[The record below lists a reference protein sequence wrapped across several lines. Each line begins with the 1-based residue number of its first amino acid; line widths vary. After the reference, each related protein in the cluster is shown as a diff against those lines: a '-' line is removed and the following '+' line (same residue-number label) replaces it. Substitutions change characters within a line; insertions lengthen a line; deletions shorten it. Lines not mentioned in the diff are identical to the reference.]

1 MPARK
6 NRSFLSQKID
16 YAFIKLR
23 DYIFKIAN
31 FFSTKSGEVVYNIN
45 EIKQKSKDLTGSNL
59 ELAKMHLQNNNLFDA
74 KLRYKI
80 VLKISPNNVEALCGL
95 ASIYFIQKKIQKA
108 EEYFEKALPLA
119 KEEMREEIFQSLNLI
134 KTFKV

>member
-1 MPARK
+1 MNP
-6 NRSFLSQKID
+6 QT
-16 YAFIKLR
+16 
-23 DYIFKIAN
+23 FKIAN